1 MGIFISIF
9 TDKVGV
15 GQSTLT
21 LLVAN
26 NLKYKYGK
34 KVCIVDATR
43 DKKLY
48 NKRKEEE
55 KKYHSIEVLKKEPPI
70 EIFRVEDYQEWTDF
84 EEKQNYDFLFLD
96 IEQSDDF
103 QIDFLLETHHLFII
117 SENNKKEENFDISLY
132 SLFKN
137 IRLSNIPLQ
146 NVMMVFNKSQFGEKK
161 EEVSR
166 FKDLGVDVLLPAVNN
181 QSSYNNV
188 STFVKE
194 TKGSVGVLSDEI
206 YRLLVD
212 DEYVTL
218 L

>member
-70 EIFRVEDYQEWTDF
+70 EIFRT
-84 EEKQNYDFLFLD
+84 
-96 IEQSDDF
+96 
-103 QIDFLLETHHLFII
+103 
-117 SENNKKEENFDISLY
+117 
-132 SLFKN
+132 
-137 IRLSNIPLQ
+137 RCC
-146 NVMMVFNKSQFGEKK
+146 
-161 EEVSR
+161 
-166 FKDLGVDVLLPAVNN
+166 
-181 QSSYNNV
+181 
-188 STFVKE
+188 
-194 TKGSVGVLSDEI
+194 
-206 YRLLVD
+206 
-212 DEYVTL
+212 
-218 L
+218 